1 MMRHL
6 LIIEDDDD
14 LRTELIELIEALGA
28 RAIGARSGEE
38 ALTALD
44 TASCSVDVILCDL
57 RLKAES
63 GLDVLRMLRH
73 RRSTS
78 MTEPTMYLMTGH
90 LDLTAAAL
98 SDIATTTS
106 GLFTKP
112 LRTATLRALVA
123 SQIGS
128 TGNA

>member
-1 MMRHL
+1 MRHL

-14 LRTELIELIEALGA
+14 LRHELVELVEALGGH
-28 RAIGARSGEE
+28 AIGARSGHE
-38 ALTALD
+38 ALVLLD
-44 TASCSVDVILCDL
+44 ATCSVDVILCDL

-78 MTEPTMYLMTGH
+78 TTEPTMYLMTGH

-112 LRTATLRALVA
+112 LRTATLRAIVTG
-123 SQIGS
+123 QTGS
-128 TGNA
+128 TGDA

>member
-1 MMRHL
+1 
-6 LIIEDDDD
+6 
-14 LRTELIELIEALGA
+14 
-28 RAIGARSGEE
+28 
-38 ALTALD
+38 
-44 TASCSVDVILCDL
+44 
-57 RLKAES
+57 
-63 GLDVLRMLRH
+63 
-73 RRSTS
+73 
-78 MTEPTMYLMTGH
+78 MYLMTGH